1 MAPGTPDL
9 LQGLLVQ
16 SPDLRRLTPR
26 TQRAA
31 SHKFGS
37 TASFLG
43 LGLGL
48 EAADL
53 VCAWQEQRCRLSGTQ
68 KVSGIADKVKDTNPN
83 WVNFLTM
90 EMQ

>member
-16 SPDLRRLTPR
+16 SPDLRLTPR

-37 TASFLG
+37 TGSL

-68 KVSGIADKVKDTNPN
+68 KVSGIADKVKDTNYRTVCIERLYN
-83 WVNFLTM
+83 TYV
-90 EMQ
+90 